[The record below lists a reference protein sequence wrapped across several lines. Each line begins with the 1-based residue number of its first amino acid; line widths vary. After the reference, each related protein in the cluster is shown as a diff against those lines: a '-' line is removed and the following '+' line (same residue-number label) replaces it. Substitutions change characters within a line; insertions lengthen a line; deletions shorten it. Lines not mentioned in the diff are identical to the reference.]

1 MLYRSDDGIS
11 FTGTPGNALLPYLDI
26 HVQHR
31 ADGVRGVFRSD
42 RLPAGGGR
50 PAAAPGARPG
60 PVPPEPPLRVRRAVR
75 PVHRAAD
82 RRLPRRPVAQR
93 AAAERLLATAAR
105 PARRRR
111 RARRVLGV
119 QVRQDGGQAE
129 TGAVAAAHRGL
140 RPRPAVHRRLGRL
153 AARPRVLR
161 RQRPVGLLQR
171 HGPAGRRR

>member
-1 MLYRSDDGIS
+1 VLYRSDDGIS

-31 ADGVRGVFRSD
+31 AHGVRRVLRGD

-60 PVPPEPPLRVRRAVR
+60 PVPSQPTVRVRRALR

-82 RRLPRRPVAQR
+82 RRLPGRPVAQR
-93 AAAERLLATAAR
+93 AAAQRLLAAAAR
-105 PARRRR
+105 PAGRRR
-111 RARRVLGV
+111 RAGRLLGV
-119 QVRQDGGQAE
+119 QVRQNGGPAE
-129 TGAVAAAHRGL
+129 TGAPGPVGRGL
-140 RPRPAVHRRLGRL
+140 RPRQAVHGRLGRP

-161 RQRPVGLLQR
+161 RQRAAGLFQR
-171 HGPAGRRR
+171 HRATGR